1 MVAVLLPAV
10 SVVPVWL
17 VVAGVIL
24 AAGLAPIATWAG
36 RALRSQLARRFLLA
50 VFFACI
56 LARTTYAVIC
66 PSCGDCDPWWLEWFW
81 ICFPNP

>member
-10 SVVPVWL
+10 SVVPIWFVIVG
-17 VVAGVIL
+17 VVL

-50 VFFACI
+50 VACAI
-56 LARTTYAVIC
+56 VVALTIGVTTVYAVAFG
-66 PSCGDCDPWWLEWFW
+66 PCDSAWWWLWM
-81 ICFPNP
+81 C